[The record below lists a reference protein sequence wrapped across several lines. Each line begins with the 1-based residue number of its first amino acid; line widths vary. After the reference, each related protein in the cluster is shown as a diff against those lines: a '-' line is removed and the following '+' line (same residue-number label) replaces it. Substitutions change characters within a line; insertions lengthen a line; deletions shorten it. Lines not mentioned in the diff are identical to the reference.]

1 MNDKGLNVNSKTY
14 KKHLEKELPLDT
26 ASVMK
31 RNDWIFIQDS
41 APSHR
46 TNLVQDFLME
56 KLPKRFVKH
65 NERPPASPNC
75 NPLDYHF

>member
-1 MNDKGLNVNSKTY
+1 
-14 KKHLEKELPLDT
+14 
-26 ASVMK
+26 MK

-46 TNLVQDFLME
+46 SNLVQDFLME

-65 NERPPASPNC
+65 NEKPPASPNC
-75 NPLDYHF
+75 NPLDYHFQDKMKIKVYDDRLIKPFQTKKNQRKR